1 MGKVALITI
10 IICVGILLLIGAGIV
25 VLM

>member
-1 MGKVALITI
+1 MDKVALITMI
-10 IICVGILLLIGAGIV
+10 VCVGILLLIGAGIV